1 MLSVSE
7 DSKKRLFLQM
17 LAASLVLH
25 VAFTLFPALLA
36 LIGLLPALSAADEM
50 DITEIELTSIPVA
63 ATAPAPERP
72 QQAQPES
79 PPETPA
85 ATKTP
90 DVAPPAA
97 PDAAAVDSQ
106 PKAKPEPPAA
116 PEPDPTEQ
124 ATGELYADPMALAG
138 KVAKV
143 ADSNANVRLFIFAD
157 VIRNHPLGPRV
168 GSLLKRTPQW
178 NDFFGTTDIDPIRDV
193 DRVLIA
199 GPQLRNSSQVVAVV
213 QHHLPPAAIDAAFE
227 QLVQRKGEWID
238 RKARLARALA
248 DRAQRIFAAPNS
260 AVVVVAPPQMEAQLR
275 DLGKQ
280 MRFPQAG
287 DDVAL
292 TAYVVTPH
300 RVTRGTGIELPKSI
314 KWVRLDLRPSADGGG
329 VLKILAQDEDAE
341 QAKTNAE
348 FLQMMIDQ
356 VASVDLRRGG
366 GLGAFAS
373 MLLGSSKVRMLEQAR
388 FVAKKKQIEGT
399 IVATRAQLMN
409 LADLLDA
416 FLPPVAAGS
425 GAPRNGTLPPS
436 ASAPSSSSSERQ
448 PEVPGNVEEAAPEP
462 SATAVPLDPSTPE
475 QQAPAPAND

>member
-1 MLSVSE
+1 MLSLSE

-17 LAASLVLH
+17 LTASLVLH

-36 LIGLLPALSAADEM
+36 LIGLLPALRAVDDAD
-50 DITEIELTSIPVA
+50 IVEIELTSIPVA
-63 ATAPAPERP
+63 PSAPAPERP
-72 QQAQPES
+72 PLAQP
-79 PPETPA
+79 
-85 ATKTP
+85 
-90 DVAPPAA
+90 DRPPAA
-97 PDAAAVDSQ
+97 PQDPKAVDALPPAPPDAGAAE
-106 PKAKPEPPAA
+106 PKPKPKPEPAAA
-116 PEPDPTEQ
+116 PQPDPEVKP
-124 ATGELYADPMALAG
+124 TGELYADPMALAG
-138 KVAKV
+138 KIAKV

-168 GSLLKRTPQW
+168 GALLQRTPQW

-213 QHHLPPAAIDAAFE
+213 QHHLPEPVIDAAFE

-238 RKARLARALA
+238 KKARLARAQA
-248 DRAQRIFAAPNS
+248 DRAQRIFAAPNA
-260 AVVVVAPPQMEAQLR
+260 AVVVVAPPQMEEQLR
-275 DLGKQ
+275 SLGEQ
-280 MRFPQAG
+280 MRFPPAG
-287 DDVAL
+287 DDIAL

-300 RVTRGTGIELPKSI
+300 RVTRGTGLELPKSI
-314 KWVRLDLRPSADGGG
+314 KWVRLDVRPSADGGG

-348 FLQMMIDQ
+348 FLQLMIDQ

-416 FLPPVAAGS
+416 FLPPVAAES
-425 GAPRNGTLPPS
+425 SAPRSGSLAPAVPG
-436 ASAPSSSSSERQ
+436 PSSAEPLPAVASDGQ
-448 PEVPGNVEEAAPEP
+448 QAPQP
-462 SATAVPLDPSTPE
+462 SATAVPLPSAPPE
-475 QQAPAPAND
+475 GREPAPSND